1 MQYDIL
7 LKLLFYLQI
16 IKAVLFVSS
25 LFQAFASILHDVYT
39 MRCILFSV
47 QTISFF
53 FKITLFLSFI
63 KRLVTAKKSPVSWY
77 YLLAVIGCSALE
89 DFSWMI
95 SLARYTFLPWLDYRP
110 VLLVIRLTWASNILM
125 YQSLALFLESFTQ
138 KTKQISYHQIFACSI
153 SLFFF
158 IAPLIVAIFYFDP
171 SYRPPF
177 EFLVY
182 TYESYFALYILMPLS
197 LFYAWKE
204 LQKTKSHKI
213 LRTQLEYV
221 IKFFIFHVLIN
232 IYHTFPLPI
241 YGIKNGISILAT
253 ICSNIFLTFA
263 LYYCLKKIIRL
274 RFLNMHNHVHDECD
288 TFNFADNLK
297 TILEALGSA
306 TTSHEVALLTQ
317 RFFGQAF
324 NIPCANVKLTIR
336 SFESNIATDYKNTD
350 GNEFNSNQLERFL
363 NENSTE
369 SSFNMHDYL
378 KREKILIYDEVEY
391 DDFYSSQ
398 TTHQIALKFLEN
410 TQADIFLPI
419 YEEQKIIGSI
429 TIERHARGKQL
440 YSDKERDEM
449 IVFASFLSKI
459 INLLQNR
466 NLHELLKQRKTIIEE
481 LYLKHQ
487 EINQYKESIR
497 SFLNN
502 THRAIG
508 IIFYKNNRFIMAN
521 QDASQ
526 LLEVDPNQHKGD
538 TVTKTLHYI
547 AQQTLLYKTHQ
558 TQLVKTASGKQIV
571 IAGVPEIEHNQVII
585 TLYYPEI
592 YDSIKKQIDSLKD
605 PSDWDYLLYLE
616 TTKSGKLINQLIPGN
631 GQVLLNFKVNLLKLA
646 LGKKALL
653 LDLPEDDLV
662 PLVELLHI
670 ISLRETLHVLELSSQ
685 ISHADT
691 SMKLFGINPLY
702 GCLNNAA
709 LLEKL
714 NKKGTLLIKNIEYLD
729 LEAQKNLA
737 QFIRYGFYTIFKS
750 DKRVQS
756 DVRIICSTNQDLS
769 YLVQQGKFS
778 NTLFNEL
785 KKESLSMPSLLTLPE
800 LEMEELIE
808 GFTHQTL
815 TAQEF
820 KNLITLSDN
829 EKQYIAAQTPI
840 SLKELKERIQQL
852 LINKSKKTGVYEEIQ
867 FDTAYHV
874 TDPQLVEAARLGKYA
889 LKDPK
894 LLNVL
899 WKKFKSQNKIALF
912 LGVNRSSVNRRFK
925 EHGLHFYETAE

>member
-1 MQYDIL
+1 M
-7 LKLLFYLQI
+7 
-16 IKAVLFVSS
+16 SS
-25 LFQAFASILHDVYT
+25 LFKAFASVLHDVYT

-63 KRLVTAKKSPVSWY
+63 KRLITTKKSPISWY
-77 YLLAVIGCSALE
+77 YLLIVIGCSTLE
-89 DFSWMI
+89 DFSWI
-95 SLARYTFLPWLDYRP
+95 VSLARYTFLPNIDYKP
-110 VLLVIRLTWASNILM
+110 VILLIRITWASNILM

-138 KTKQISYHQIFACSI
+138 RIKRISYHQMVACLI

-158 IAPLIVAIFYFDP
+158 LSPLVIAIFYFDP
-171 SYRPPF
+171 SYRPDF
-177 EFLVY
+177 EFTIY
-182 TYESYFALYILMPLS
+182 THESIFALLILMPLS
-197 LFYAWKE
+197 LLYGLKQ
-204 LQKTKSHKI
+204 LQKNKSHKI
-213 LRTQLEYV
+213 LKTQLTYV
-221 IKFFIFHVLIN
+221 IIFFIFHVLIN
-232 IYHTFPLPI
+232 IYHTFPLAI
-241 YGIKNGISILAT
+241 YGITDGISILAT
-253 ICSNIFLTFA
+253 ICSNIFLTVA

-274 RFLNMHNHVHDECD
+274 RFLNMHNHVHHASD
-288 TFNFADNLK
+288 TFNCADHLK
-297 TILEALGSA
+297 TILESLGSA
-306 TTSHEVALLTQ
+306 TTSHEVTLLTQ

-324 NIPCANVKLTIR
+324 NIPYANVKLAIR

-350 GNEFNSNQLERFL
+350 GNEFNSNQLEHFL
-363 NENSTE
+363 NEKNIE
-369 SSFNMHDYL
+369 SSLTMNDYL

-391 DDFYSSQ
+391 DDFYETQ
-398 TTHQIALKFLEN
+398 TSHQIALGFLD
-410 TQADIFLPI
+410 TIQADIFLPI

-440 YSDKERDEM
+440 YSDRERDEM

-502 THRAIG
+502 SHRAIG

-538 TVTKTLHYI
+538 TVTKTLHHI

-558 TQLVKTASGKQIV
+558 TQVVKTFSGKQIV
-571 IAGVPEIEHNQVII
+571 ISGVPEIEHHQVII

-631 GQVLLNFKVNLLKLA
+631 GQILLNFKVNLLKLA

-653 LDLPEDDLV
+653 LDLPEDDLI

-670 ISLRETLHVLELSSQ
+670 ISLRETLHVLELNSQ
-685 ISHADT
+685 ISCADT
-691 SMKLFGINPLY
+691 CMKLFGINPLY
-702 GCLNNAA
+702 GCLNDAA

-714 NKKGTLLIKNIEYLD
+714 NRKGTLLIKNIEHLD
-729 LEAQKNLA
+729 LDAQNNLA

-769 YLVQQGKFS
+769 YMVQQGKFS
-778 NTLFNEL
+778 NVLFNEL

-800 LEMEELIE
+800 IEMEELIE

-820 KNLITLSDN
+820 KNLIKLSDN
-829 EKQYIAAQTPI
+829 EKQYLAAQAPI

-852 LINKSKKTGVYEEIQ
+852 LINKSKKTGIYQEIQ
-867 FDTAYHV
+867 FESAYHL
-874 TDPQLVEAARLGKYA
+874 TDPQLIEAARLGKHA
-889 LKDPK
+889 LKDSK

-925 EHGLHFYETAE
+925 EHGLNFYETAE

>member
-1 MQYDIL
+1 M
-7 LKLLFYLQI
+7 
-16 IKAVLFVSS
+16 
-25 LFQAFASILHDVYT
+25 
-39 MRCILFSV
+39 
-47 QTISFF
+47 
-53 FKITLFLSFI
+53 
-63 KRLVTAKKSPVSWY
+63 
-77 YLLAVIGCSALE
+77 
-89 DFSWMI
+89 
-95 SLARYTFLPWLDYRP
+95 ARYTFLPNIDYKP
-110 VLLVIRLTWASNILM
+110 VILLIRITWASNILM

-138 KTKQISYHQIFACSI
+138 RIKRISYHQMVACLI

-158 IAPLIVAIFYFDP
+158 LSPLVIAIFYFDP
-171 SYRPPF
+171 SYRPDF
-177 EFLVY
+177 EFTIY
-182 TYESYFALYILMPLS
+182 THESIFALLILMPLS
-197 LFYAWKE
+197 LLYGLKQ
-204 LQKTKSHKI
+204 LQKNKSHKI
-213 LRTQLEYV
+213 LKTQLTYV
-221 IKFFIFHVLIN
+221 IIFFIFHVLIN
-232 IYHTFPLPI
+232 IYHTFPLAI
-241 YGIKNGISILAT
+241 YGITDGISILAT
-253 ICSNIFLTFA
+253 ICSNIFLTVA

-274 RFLNMHNHVHDECD
+274 RFLNMHNHVHHASD
-288 TFNFADNLK
+288 TFNCADHLK
-297 TILEALGSA
+297 TILESLGSA
-306 TTSHEVALLTQ
+306 TTSHEVTLLTQ

-324 NIPCANVKLTIR
+324 NIPYANVKLAIR

-350 GNEFNSNQLERFL
+350 GNEFNSNQLEHFL
-363 NENSTE
+363 NEKNIE
-369 SSFNMHDYL
+369 SSLTMNDYL

-391 DDFYSSQ
+391 DDFYETQ
-398 TTHQIALKFLEN
+398 TSHQIALGFLD
-410 TQADIFLPI
+410 TIQADIFLPI

-440 YSDKERDEM
+440 YSDRERDEM

-502 THRAIG
+502 SHRAIG

-538 TVTKTLHYI
+538 TVTKTLHHI

-558 TQLVKTASGKQIV
+558 TQVVKTFSGKQIV
-571 IAGVPEIEHNQVII
+571 ISGVPEIEHHQVII

-631 GQVLLNFKVNLLKLA
+631 GQILLNFKVNLLKLA

-653 LDLPEDDLV
+653 LDLPEDDLI

-670 ISLRETLHVLELSSQ
+670 ISLRETLHVLELNSQ
-685 ISHADT
+685 ISCADT
-691 SMKLFGINPLY
+691 CMKLFGINPLY
-702 GCLNNAA
+702 GCLNDAA

-714 NKKGTLLIKNIEYLD
+714 NRKGTLLIKNIEHLD
-729 LEAQKNLA
+729 LDAQNNLA

-769 YLVQQGKFS
+769 YMVQQGKFS
-778 NTLFNEL
+778 NVLFNEL

-800 LEMEELIE
+800 IEMEELIE

-820 KNLITLSDN
+820 KNLIKLSDN
-829 EKQYIAAQTPI
+829 EKQYLAAQAPI

-852 LINKSKKTGVYEEIQ
+852 LINKSKKTGIYQEIQ
-867 FDTAYHV
+867 FESAYHL
-874 TDPQLVEAARLGKYA
+874 TDPQLIEAARLGKHA
-889 LKDPK
+889 LKDSK

-925 EHGLHFYETAE
+925 EHGLNFYETAE

>member
-1 MQYDIL
+1 M
-7 LKLLFYLQI
+7 
-16 IKAVLFVSS
+16 LFVSS
-25 LFQAFASILHDVYT
+25 LFKAFASVLHDVYT

-63 KRLVTAKKSPVSWY
+63 KRLITAKKSPISWY
-77 YLLAVIGCSALE
+77 YLLIVIGCSTLE
-89 DFSWMI
+89 DFSWI
-95 SLARYTFLPWLDYRP
+95 VSLARYTFLPNIDYKP
-110 VLLVIRLTWASNILM
+110 VILLIRITWASNILM

-138 KTKQISYHQIFACSI
+138 RIKRISYHQMVACLI

-158 IAPLIVAIFYFDP
+158 LSPLVIAIFYFDP
-171 SYRPPF
+171 SYRPDF
-177 EFLVY
+177 EFTIY
-182 TYESYFALYILMPLS
+182 THESIFALLILMPLS
-197 LFYAWKE
+197 LLYGLKQ
-204 LQKTKSHKI
+204 LQKNKSHKI
-213 LRTQLEYV
+213 LKTQLTYV
-221 IKFFIFHVLIN
+221 IIFFIFHVLIN
-232 IYHTFPLPI
+232 IYHTFPLAI
-241 YGIKNGISILAT
+241 YGITDGISILAT
-253 ICSNIFLTFA
+253 ICSNIFLTVA

-274 RFLNMHNHVHDECD
+274 RFLNMHNHVHHASD
-288 TFNFADNLK
+288 TFNCADHLK
-297 TILEALGSA
+297 TILESLGSA
-306 TTSHEVALLTQ
+306 TTSHEVTLLTQ

-324 NIPCANVKLTIR
+324 NIPYANVKLAIR

-350 GNEFNSNQLERFL
+350 GNEFNSNQLEHFL
-363 NENSTE
+363 NEKNIE
-369 SSFNMHDYL
+369 SSLTMNDYL

-391 DDFYSSQ
+391 DDFYETQ
-398 TTHQIALKFLEN
+398 TSHQIALGFLD
-410 TQADIFLPI
+410 TIQADIFLPI

-440 YSDKERDEM
+440 YSDRERDEM

-502 THRAIG
+502 SHRAIG

-538 TVTKTLHYI
+538 TVTKTLHHI

-558 TQLVKTASGKQIV
+558 TQVVKTFSGKQIV
-571 IAGVPEIEHNQVII
+571 ISGVPEIEHHQVII

-631 GQVLLNFKVNLLKLA
+631 GQILLNFKVNLLKLA

-653 LDLPEDDLV
+653 LDLPEDDLI

-670 ISLRETLHVLELSSQ
+670 ISLRETLHVLELNSQ
-685 ISHADT
+685 ISCADT
-691 SMKLFGINPLY
+691 CMKLFGINPLY
-702 GCLNNAA
+702 GCLNDAA

-714 NKKGTLLIKNIEYLD
+714 NRKGTLLIKNIEHLD
-729 LEAQKNLA
+729 LDAQNNLA

-769 YLVQQGKFS
+769 YMVQQGKFS
-778 NTLFNEL
+778 NVLFNEL

-800 LEMEELIE
+800 IEMEELIE

-820 KNLITLSDN
+820 KNLIKLSDN
-829 EKQYIAAQTPI
+829 EKQYLAAQAPI

-852 LINKSKKTGVYEEIQ
+852 LINKSKKTGIYQEIQ
-867 FDTAYHV
+867 FESAYHL
-874 TDPQLVEAARLGKYA
+874 TDPQLIEAARLGKHA
-889 LKDPK
+889 LKDSK

-925 EHGLHFYETAE
+925 EHGLNFYETSE